1 MPDKQKLIVDSEKIT
16 TAIRLGVPITIT
28 SYTLPRETE
37 EYINDVIVEFLK
49 QLYRPE
55 IADYIMYYTKELT
68 TNAKKANT
76 KRIYFKERNLDI
88 HKLEDYEEGMRTFKE
103 DTLTNIGHYLKM
115 QKQEGLYV
123 KLSLQA
129 TQTDIILEVT
139 NNVTLARP
147 EFKRI
152 FDKVVRAKQF
162 SSLDEAFTQVLD
174 STEGAGLG
182 LVIMILMLKKM
193 GLTEKAF
200 ETKVENGITINRV
213 TIPRD
218 LEFKRQAEPLTKA
231 IVEYINDIPQ
241 FPENIMQIQ
250 KAINDPDS
258 KITRI
263 AQLISNDIGLSAE
276 LLKHVNSA
284 SFALV
289 KPCKNISE
297 AVKLIGL
304 RGIQN
309 LLYSIGTVQI
319 LDVSANE
326 QKKLWND
333 AYKLAFFSF
342 NAAKLTGNN
351 TLIEDAYV
359 CGLLHDVGKIILHS
373 MYPELI
379 VQLAEIQ
386 AARNIP
392 PQIMDMIMGGMEE
405 AEIGAQLAEKWN
417 FPDMIVATIRYQ
429 NNFEKAPEEAKDL
442 VETICFA
449 DFMVNFSS
457 GKIEY
462 YQIPPVL
469 LAKFKI
475 TSKEQLEKLCE
486 RFEIGFKNN

>member
-1 MPDKQKLIVDSEKIT
+1 MSDKQKLIVDNEKIA

-76 KRIYFKERNLDI
+76 KRVYFKEKGLDI
-88 HKLEDYEEGMRTFKE
+88 HKIEDYEEGMKTFKE
-103 DTLTNIGHYLKM
+103 DTLANIEHYLKM
-115 QKQEGLYV
+115 QKDEGLYV

-139 NNVTLARP
+139 NNVTLAKP

-200 ETKVENGITINRV
+200 ETKVEKDITINRV

-218 LEFKRQAEPLTKA
+218 MELKQQAEPLTKA
-231 IVEYINDIPQ
+231 IVEFIDDIPQ

-250 KAINDPDS
+250 RAINDPDS

-284 SFALV
+284 AFALA

-297 AVKLIGL
+297 AVKLIGM

-309 LLYSIGTVQI
+309 LLYS
-319 LDVSANE
+319 
-326 QKKLWND
+326 
-333 AYKLAFFSF
+333 
-342 NAAKLTGNN
+342 
-351 TLIEDAYV
+351 
-359 CGLLHDVGKIILHS
+359 
-373 MYPELI
+373 
-379 VQLAEIQ
+379 
-386 AARNIP
+386 
-392 PQIMDMIMGGMEE
+392 
-405 AEIGAQLAEKWN
+405 N
-417 FPDMIVATIRYQ
+417 FGY
-429 NNFEKAPEEAKDL
+429 
-442 VETICFA
+442 
-449 DFMVNFSS
+449 
-457 GKIEY
+457 
-462 YQIPPVL
+462 
-469 LAKFKI
+469 
-475 TSKEQLEKLCE
+475 
-486 RFEIGFKNN
+486 

>member
-1 MPDKQKLIVDSEKIT
+1 MSDKQKLIVDNEKIA

-76 KRIYFKERNLDI
+76 KRVYFKEKGLDI
-88 HKLEDYEEGMRTFKE
+88 HKIEDYEEGMKTFKE
-103 DTLTNIGHYLKM
+103 DTLANIEHYLKM
-115 QKQEGLYV
+115 QKDEGLYV

-139 NNVTLARP
+139 NNVTLAKP

-200 ETKVENGITINRV
+200 ETKVEKDITINRV

-218 LEFKRQAEPLTKA
+218 MELKQQAEPLTKA
-231 IVEYINDIPQ
+231 IVEFIDDIPQ

-250 KAINDPDS
+250 RAINDPDS

-284 SFALV
+284 AFSLV
-289 KPCKNISE
+289 KPCKNISD
-297 AVKLIGL
+297 AVKLIGM

-309 LLYSIGTVQI
+309 LLYSIGSIQI
-319 LDVSANE
+319 LDVSAHE
-326 QKKLWND
+326 HKKLWND

-351 TLIEDAYV
+351 VIIEDAYV
-359 CGLLHDVGKIILHS
+359 CGLLHDLGKIILNS

-379 VQLAEIQ
+379 VKLAEIQ
-386 AARNIP
+386 AERNIP
-392 PQIMDMIMGGMEE
+392 PQVMDMIMGGMEQ
-405 AEIGAQLAEKWN
+405 AEIGAQLAEKWDL
-417 FPDMIVATIRYQ
+417 PKMIIVTIRYQ
-429 NNFEKAPEEAKDL
+429 NDYEKAPEDTKEL

-449 DFMVNFSS
+449 DFMLNFSE

-462 YQIPPVL
+462 YQIPQPL
-469 LAKFKI
+469 LTKFKI
-475 TSKEQLEKLCE
+475 KSMEQLQKLCE
-486 RFEIGFKNN
+486 RFEFGFENE